1 MSETAPEP
9 PTQAAAPEVNERL
22 GRVEQAIESL
32 KQLIQGK
39 GPVHAEAQGAT
50 QARLSAN
57 ENALNAGEEA
67 VQELAR
73 RDDAIKKAELDARF
87 GKIEQVVLTEKK
99 PESPRRWIEDK
110 MGYHG

>member
-1 MSETAPEP
+1 MTETPGTPDSTE
-9 PTQAAAPEVNERL
+9 QLDERM
-22 GRVEQAIESL
+22 GRVEEAINKLREL
-32 KQLIQGK
+32 LAGK

-99 PESPRRWIEDK
+99 PESPRRWT
-110 MGYHG
+110 